1 MEKFII
7 EVDNIP
13 SEDLTTKTFQ
23 ELRESYPKQVYISFG
38 SIKEISEKYEQRLRD
53 NNFFNDPKST
63 EFDGVDM
70 FDNRVEF
77 KYCTVKKGKKWQQVK
92 PRCCDYFLLFDVNGG
107 DVDAYFLYPHQISSK
122 SCKENKEDGKLMLQ
136 RQHRG
141 NLHEGQVS
149 KNDEFLKLA
158 THMGT
163 YEFDVSN
170 LLSKNDVL
178 TVIDNIRVKL
188 TNDRVKKHSI
198 G

>member
-23 ELRESYPKQVYISFG
+23 ELKESYPKQVYISFG
-38 SIKEISEKYEQRLRD
+38 SIKEISEKYERRLRD

-63 EFDGVDM
+63 E
-70 FDNRVEF
+70 
-77 KYCTVKKGKKWQQVK
+77 KKGKKWQQVK
-92 PRCCDYFLLFDVNGG
+92 PRCCDYFILFDVNGG
-107 DVDAYFLYPHQISSK
+107 EVDVYFIYPHQISSK
-122 SCKENKEDGKLMLQ
+122 SGKENKEDGKLMLQ

-163 YEFDVSN
+163 YEFDISN
-170 LLSKNDVL
+170 LLSKDDVL
-178 TVIDNIRVKL
+178 TIIDNIRVKL
-188 TNDRVKKHSI
+188 TNDRIKKHTI
-198 G
+198 